1 MRVCRKRRYNGT
13 ILCAICLLC
22 DSSIVIMLPRAV
34 RELTQELYKLP
45 GVGPKTAQRL
55 ALHLLRQPR
64 PIVEKLADTIK
75 DLHANVHICQTCF
88 NLADNSLCSVC
99 RSEMRNRKSVCVVED
114 ALDVEA
120 LAKTGAYNGLYH
132 VLGGVL
138 SPMDGIGT
146 DQLSLAE
153 LFSRIEEENID
164 ELIIALDHKMESDAT
179 THYIL
184 KQLSGVAISI
194 TRLARGLP
202 TGGDIEFADTMTL
215 REALSGRKKL

>member
-1 MRVCRKRRYNGT
+1 
-13 ILCAICLLC
+13 
-22 DSSIVIMLPRAV
+22 
-34 RELTQELYKLP
+34 
-45 GVGPKTAQRL
+45 
-55 ALHLLRQPR
+55 
-64 PIVEKLADTIK
+64 
-75 DLHANVHICQTCF
+75 
-88 NLADNSLCSVC
+88 
-99 RSEMRNRKSVCVVED
+99 
-114 ALDVEA
+114 LDVEA
-120 LAKTGAYNGLYH
+120 LEKTGAYNGLYH